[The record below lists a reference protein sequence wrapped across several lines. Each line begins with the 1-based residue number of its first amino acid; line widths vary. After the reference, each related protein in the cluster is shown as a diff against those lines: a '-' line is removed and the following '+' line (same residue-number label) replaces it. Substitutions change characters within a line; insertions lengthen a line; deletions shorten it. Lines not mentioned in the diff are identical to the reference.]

1 MEFIG
6 ESVGVGEGLVRYN
19 WLIGK
24 LITLP
29 CACGKSVT
37 NTPGKTIFL
46 VITSCTQN
54 VLLSLA
60 MDMNVLPSAI
70 RGLSSA
76 PETENSMDCS
86 GELRKVSSII
96 VRPRG

>member
-1 MEFIG
+1 
-6 ESVGVGEGLVRYN
+6 
-19 WLIGK
+19 
-24 LITLP
+24 
-29 CACGKSVT
+29 
-37 NTPGKTIFL
+37 
-46 VITSCTQN
+46 
-54 VLLSLA
+54 

-86 GELRKVSSII
+86 GELWKVSSII